1 MTNDIMIVVAA
12 ALIDATGRILVQQ
25 RPLAKAHGGLWEF
38 PGGKVEPAERPE
50 AAIARELSEE
60 LGIQVE
66 MGALEPVS
74 FVAGGEPDRPLLLL
88 LYACDRWVGQPAA
101 LDAVALHW
109 DIPEALAAL
118 PMPPADY
125 PLAAALARW
134 LVVEPSR
141 KRR

>member
-12 ALIDATGRILVQQ
+12 ALIDATGRTLVQQ

-38 PGGKVEPAERPE
+38 PGGKVEPGERPE
-50 AAIARELSEE
+50 AALARELSEE

-66 MGALEPVS
+66 PEALEPVS

-88 LYACDRWVGQPAA
+88 LYACDRWVGEPAA

-109 DIPEALAAL
+109 DVPAALAAL

-134 LVVEPSR
+134 LVVESSR
-141 KRR
+141 KPR